1 MRFPAPLL
9 RGRLVRRYKRF
20 FAEVVLDS
28 GDAVTAHTP
37 NTGSMLTCA
46 EPGSMAYVSRAVN
59 TRRKLA
65 FTWELAGS
73 SATFP
78 ASSRGRPVLVGVNT
92 ALANRLVEEAIRAGV
107 IAELAGAQTIRR
119 EVCYGRNSRVD
130 LLLEQAGLPPCYVEV
145 KNVTLARQGVAAFPD
160 AVSTR
165 AAKHMAELAAQVR
178 AGYRAAV
185 VFAVQR
191 EDCDAMAP
199 ADDIDPAY
207 GKALRIAA
215 AAGVLVLACQARV
228 TPEEIV
234 LYRKLPVR
242 L

>member
-9 RGRLVRRYKRF
+9 RGTLVRRYQRF
-20 FAEVVLDS
+20 LADVVLDS
-28 GDAVTAHTP
+28 GKAITAHTP

-46 EPGSMAYVSRAVN
+46 EPGSVAYVSRAAN
-59 TRRKLA
+59 PSRKLA
-65 FTWELAGS
+65 HTLELVQSKG
-73 SATFP
+73 
-78 ASSRGRPVLVGVNT
+78 VLVGVNT
-92 ALANRLVEEAIRAGV
+92 ALANRLAEEAIRAGV
-107 IAELAGAQTIRR
+107 ITELSGYVAIRR
-119 EVCYGRNSRVD
+119 EVRYGANSRVD
-130 LLLEQAGLPPCYVEV
+130 LLLERPGLPPCYVEV
-145 KNVTLARQGVAAFPD
+145 KNVTLAREGVAAFPD

-165 AAKHMAELAAQVR
+165 GAKHMAELAAQAR
-178 AGYRAAV
+178 AGHRAAV
-185 VFAVQR
+185 LFTVQR

-207 GKALRIAA
+207 GAALRAA
-215 AAGVLVLACQARV
+215 ADAGVQVLAYQARV